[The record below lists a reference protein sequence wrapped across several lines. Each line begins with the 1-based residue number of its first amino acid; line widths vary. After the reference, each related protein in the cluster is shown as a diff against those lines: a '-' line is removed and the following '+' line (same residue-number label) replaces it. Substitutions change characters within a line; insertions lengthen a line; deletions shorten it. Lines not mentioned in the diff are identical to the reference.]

1 MYITECHIIAT
12 CFLKNNLRTFG
23 FALGPWAI
31 YSQVLG
37 HLCNVRYGLHLME
50 WVLSRIRHW
59 LVTPTLC
66 VPPMH

>member
-37 HLCNVRYGLHLME
+37 HLCNVRYGLHLTE
-50 WVLSRIRHW
+50 WSSS
-59 LVTPTLC
+59 
-66 VPPMH
+66 